1 MILTST
7 LLIISFIHI
16 YWIFGEIGIAQAL
29 PSDEKGERL
38 LNPSRLMTL
47 MMALVLFGFAW
58 VSYRLDMENHS
69 LWINK
74 AGWGLAILFFLRA
87 IGDFKMVGVFKKIKQ
102 TEFAKYDNWV
112 YIPLCLMISFLFVL
126 KLMA

>member
-1 MILTST
+1 MILTSI

-16 YWIFGEIGIAQAL
+16 YWIFGEIGITQAL

-38 LNPSRLMTL
+38 LNPSKLMIL

-58 VSYRLDMENHS
+58 VSYRLDIEPHS
-69 LWINK
+69 LWINR

-87 IGDFKMVGVFKKIKQ
+87 IGDFNLVGLFKKIKQ
-102 TEFAKYDNWV
+102 TEFAKYDNWI

-126 KLMA
+126 KLID

>member
-1 MILTST
+1 MILTNT
-7 LLIISFIHI
+7 LLIISFIHF
-16 YWIFGEIGIAQAL
+16 YWIFGEIGITQAL
-29 PSDEKGERL
+29 PSDEKGEKL
-38 LNPSRLMTL
+38 LNPSKLMTL

-58 VSYRLDMENHS
+58 VSYRLDIEPHS
-69 LWINK
+69 LWIENV
-74 AGWGLAILFFLRA
+74 GWGLAILFFLRS
-87 IGDFKMVGVFKKIKQ
+87 IGDFKIVGIFKKIKQ